1 MRSRLIL
8 AAVLVTALLVPAAAP
23 WCATPD
29 DDRMPCCK
37 NGVRCDLGMRASD
50 CCGVTPTP
58 ATPRAPVAL
67 AATPSIER
75 HHDGTGL
82 PIAAM
87 DGILRA
93 PGVATGTAP
102 AAGPPRARTTPL
114 HILNTSLLC

>member
-8 AAVLVTALLVPAAAP
+8 SAVLVTALLVPAAAP

-50 CCGVTPTP
+50 CCGVAPTP
-58 ATPRAPVAL
+58 ATPRAPVSL
-67 AATPSIER
+67 AAAPSIER
-75 HHDGTGL
+75 HHDGTGMA
-82 PIAAM
+82 IAAIAAVLPASGAAA
-87 DGILRA
+87 GIA
-93 PGVATGTAP
+93 PS
-102 AAGPPRARTTPL
+102 AGPPRARTTPL